1 MEQTKQ
7 RIRIDHWI
15 AAILLFTMAAIAFIN
30 VLSRYLFHFS
40 FASTEEITINL
51 FVWMTVVGSGI
62 AFERGAQLGM
72 VTLYNIFPDKFKKIA
87 ILFGIRLSAIL
98 FLFVDIYIIQAIY
111 DELTLFQCDISGIG
125 HPCMDLL
132 HRRPNLLH
140 FRVQGHLQGCS
151 LQIGGAWEREAG
163 EIMEI
168 LLISIV
174 FLLLMALGVPIG
186 TCLGIAAVVT
196 IIQFDLGIG
205 MLGVNFSTG
214 IASFP
219 LLAIPFFVLAG
230 VILEKAGLAA
240 TIAHFFELVV
250 GKTVGGLAMVAVLTC
265 MFWGALS
272 GSGPATTAAVG
283 LILLAPMIRHGY
295 DKSFAGATIANS
307 SDLSIILPPSIAFII
322 YGNITSVSVS
332 ALFVAGIIP
341 GLVTG
346 AGTVVVAY
354 IISRRRGYKGL
365 EKRGNAKE
373 ILIALKKSIWAI
385 LTPIIIL
392 GGIYAGIFT
401 PTEAAVVAVFYSLF
415 VAVFV
420 YHSITWRDLIRILVD
435 ASVTSSVIMFL
446 VVFAGIF
453 TWAAS
458 VIGII
463 DLTAN
468 AIIKISPNA
477 VTMIILVNFLLLGL
491 GMILDAIS
499 ISYLIMP
506 ILMPVL
512 SAFGV
517 DPLWYGVI
525 FISALAI
532 GQATPPVGVNLFTAA
547 NLIKGD
553 VDSVAKEAIPFVIMD
568 VIVLIILTLFPILS
582 LYLPVTAG
590 LYTP

>member
-1 MEQTKQ
+1 
-7 RIRIDHWI
+7 
-15 AAILLFTMAAIAFIN
+15 
-30 VLSRYLFHFS
+30 
-40 FASTEEITINL
+40 
-51 FVWMTVVGSGI
+51 
-62 AFERGAQLGM
+62 
-72 VTLYNIFPDKFKKIA
+72 
-87 ILFGIRLSAIL
+87 
-98 FLFVDIYIIQAIY
+98 
-111 DELTLFQCDISGIG
+111 
-125 HPCMDLL
+125 
-132 HRRPNLLH
+132 
-140 FRVQGHLQGCS
+140 
-151 LQIGGAWEREAG
+151 
-163 EIMEI
+163 MEI
-168 LLISIV
+168 LVITLT
-174 FLLLMALGVPIG
+174 FLFFMAIGIPIG
-186 TCLGIAAVVT
+186 TSLGVAAVVT
-196 IIQFDLGIG
+196 IYYFDLGIG

-240 TIAHFFELVV
+240 TIAHFFELLV
-250 GKTVGGLAMVAVLTC
+250 GKMVGGLSMVAVLTC

-283 LILLAPMIRHGY
+283 LILIAPMIRHGY
-295 DKSFAGATIANS
+295 DKNFAGATIANS
-307 SDLSIILPPSIAFII
+307 SDLSIIIPPSIAFII

-341 GLVTG
+341 GLLTG
-346 AGTVVVAY
+346 AGTVLVAY
-354 IISRRRGYKGL
+354 IISRKRGYRGL
-365 EKRGNAKE
+365 EKRGSLKE
-373 ILIALKKSIWAI
+373 ILIAFKDSLWAI

-415 VAVFV
+415 VAIFI
-420 YHSITWRDLIRILVD
+420 YHSISWRDLIQILVD

-463 DLTAN
+463 DLAAN

-477 VTMIILVNFLLLGL
+477 VVMIILVNLLLLGL

-506 ILMPVL
+506 ILIPVL
-512 SAFGV
+512 AAFNI

-547 NLIKGD
+547 NLIKGNL
-553 VDSVAKEAIPFVIMD
+553 DSLAKQAIPFVIMD
-568 VIVLIILTLFPILS
+568 AIVLIILSLVPWLS
-582 LYLPVTAG
+582 MYLPVKAG

>member
-1 MEQTKQ
+1 
-7 RIRIDHWI
+7 
-15 AAILLFTMAAIAFIN
+15 
-30 VLSRYLFHFS
+30 
-40 FASTEEITINL
+40 
-51 FVWMTVVGSGI
+51 
-62 AFERGAQLGM
+62 
-72 VTLYNIFPDKFKKIA
+72 
-87 ILFGIRLSAIL
+87 
-98 FLFVDIYIIQAIY
+98 
-111 DELTLFQCDISGIG
+111 
-125 HPCMDLL
+125 
-132 HRRPNLLH
+132 
-140 FRVQGHLQGCS
+140 
-151 LQIGGAWEREAG
+151 
-163 EIMEI
+163 MEI
-168 LLISIV
+168 LVITLT
-174 FLLLMALGVPIG
+174 FLFFMAIGIPIG
-186 TCLGIAAVVT
+186 TSLGVAAVVT
-196 IIQFDLGIG
+196 VYYFDLGIG

-240 TIAHFFELVV
+240 TIAHFFELLV
-250 GKTVGGLAMVAVLTC
+250 GKMTGGLAMVAVLTC

-283 LILLAPMIRHGY
+283 LILLSPMVRHGY

-307 SDLSIILPPSIAFII
+307 SDLSIIIPPSIAFII

-341 GLVTG
+341 GLITG
-346 AGTVVVAY
+346 AGTILVAY
-354 IISRRRGYKGL
+354 LISRKRGYRGL
-365 EKRGNAKE
+365 EKRGTLKE
-373 ILIALKKSIWAI
+373 ILTALKKSIWAI

-415 VAVFV
+415 VAIFI
-420 YHSITWRDLIRILVD
+420 YHSVSWRDLIKILVD
-435 ASVTSSVIMFL
+435 ASVTSAVIMFL

-463 DLTAN
+463 DQAAN
-468 AIIKISPNA
+468 FIIEISPNA
-477 VTMIILVNFLLLGL
+477 VVMIILVNLLLLSL

-506 ILMPVL
+506 ILIPVL
-512 SAFGV
+512 AAFEI

-547 NLIKGD
+547 NLIKGNI
-553 VDSVAKEAIPFVIMD
+553 DSVAKQAIPFVIMD
-568 VIVLIILTLFPILS
+568 AIVLIILSLIPWLS
-582 LYLPVTAG
+582 TYLPIKAG

>member
-1 MEQTKQ
+1 
-7 RIRIDHWI
+7 
-15 AAILLFTMAAIAFIN
+15 
-30 VLSRYLFHFS
+30 V
-40 FASTEEITINL
+40 
-51 FVWMTVVGSGI
+51 
-62 AFERGAQLGM
+62 
-72 VTLYNIFPDKFKKIA
+72 
-87 ILFGIRLSAIL
+87 
-98 FLFVDIYIIQAIY
+98 
-111 DELTLFQCDISGIG
+111 
-125 HPCMDLL
+125 
-132 HRRPNLLH
+132 
-140 FRVQGHLQGCS
+140 
-151 LQIGGAWEREAG
+151 
-163 EIMEI
+163 EI
-168 LLISIV
+168 LVISIV
-174 FLLLMALGVPIG
+174 FFGLMALGVPIG
-186 TCLGIAAVVT
+186 TCLGIAGVVT
-196 IIQFDLGIG
+196 IFNFNLGIE

-240 TIAHFFELVV
+240 TIAHFFELLV
-250 GKTVGGLAMVAVLTC
+250 GKMVGGLAMVAVLTC

-283 LILLAPMIRHGY
+283 LILFAPMIRHGY
-295 DKSFAGATIANS
+295 DKNFAGATIANS
-307 SDLSIILPPSIAFII
+307 SDLSIIIPPSIAFII

-341 GLVTG
+341 GLITG
-346 AGTVVVAY
+346 AGTLLVAY
-354 IISRRRGYKGL
+354 LISRRRGYKGL
-365 EKRGNAKE
+365 EKRGSTKE
-373 ILIALKKSIWAI
+373 ILLALKDSIWAV

-415 VAVFV
+415 VAVFIYRSV
-420 YHSITWRDLIRILVD
+420 SWRDLIRILVD

-458 VIGII
+458 VIGVI

-477 VTMIILVNFLLLGL
+477 VVMIILVNLLLLAL

-512 SAFGV
+512 AAFGI

-553 VDSVAKEAIPFVIMD
+553 MDSVAKEAIPFVLMD
-568 VIVLIILTLFPILS
+568 VIVLLILS
-582 LYLPVTAG
+582 LVPALSTYLPIKAG

>member
-1 MEQTKQ
+1 
-7 RIRIDHWI
+7 
-15 AAILLFTMAAIAFIN
+15 
-30 VLSRYLFHFS
+30 
-40 FASTEEITINL
+40 
-51 FVWMTVVGSGI
+51 
-62 AFERGAQLGM
+62 
-72 VTLYNIFPDKFKKIA
+72 
-87 ILFGIRLSAIL
+87 
-98 FLFVDIYIIQAIY
+98 
-111 DELTLFQCDISGIG
+111 
-125 HPCMDLL
+125 
-132 HRRPNLLH
+132 
-140 FRVQGHLQGCS
+140 
-151 LQIGGAWEREAG
+151 
-163 EIMEI
+163 MEI
-168 LLISIV
+168 LVISII
-174 FLLLMALGVPIG
+174 FLGLMAFGIPIG

-196 IIQFDLGIG
+196 IINFDLGIG

-240 TIAHFFELVV
+240 TIAHFFELLV
-250 GKTVGGLAMVAVLTC
+250 GKTVGGLAMVAVFTC

-283 LILLAPMIRHGY
+283 LILLAPMVKHGY

-307 SDLSIILPPSIAFII
+307 SDLSIIIPPSIAFII

-341 GLVTG
+341 GLITG
-346 AGTVVVAY
+346 AGTILVAY
-354 IISRRRGYKGL
+354 LVSRKRGYKGL
-365 EKRGNAKE
+365 KKRGTPKE
-373 ILIALKKSIWAI
+373 LLIALKNAIWAI

-415 VAVFV
+415 VAVFI
-420 YHSITWRDLIRILVD
+420 YRSISWRDSVRILVD

-477 VTMIILVNFLLLGL
+477 VVMIILVNFLLLGL

-512 SAFGV
+512 AAFGV

-553 VDSVAKEAIPFVIMD
+553 VDSVAKQAIPFVIMD
-568 VIVLIILTLFPILS
+568 AIILIILSVFPILS
-582 LYLPVTAG
+582 MYLPIKAG

>member
-1 MEQTKQ
+1 
-7 RIRIDHWI
+7 
-15 AAILLFTMAAIAFIN
+15 
-30 VLSRYLFHFS
+30 
-40 FASTEEITINL
+40 
-51 FVWMTVVGSGI
+51 
-62 AFERGAQLGM
+62 
-72 VTLYNIFPDKFKKIA
+72 
-87 ILFGIRLSAIL
+87 
-98 FLFVDIYIIQAIY
+98 
-111 DELTLFQCDISGIG
+111 
-125 HPCMDLL
+125 
-132 HRRPNLLH
+132 
-140 FRVQGHLQGCS
+140 
-151 LQIGGAWEREAG
+151 
-163 EIMEI
+163 MEI
-168 LLISIV
+168 LVISIV

-186 TCLGIAAVVT
+186 TCLGISAVVT
-196 IIQFDLGIG
+196 IINFDLGIG

-240 TIAHFFELVV
+240 TISHFFELVV
-250 GKTVGGLAMVAVLTC
+250 GKMVGGLAMVAVFTC

-295 DKSFAGATIANS
+295 DESFAGATIANS
-307 SDLSIILPPSIAFII
+307 SDLSIIIPPSIAFII

-341 GLVTG
+341 GLITG
-346 AGTVVVAY
+346 AGTVLVAY
-354 IISRRRGYKGL
+354 LISRKRGYKGL
-365 EKRGNAKE
+365 EKRGTPEE
-373 ILIALKKSIWAI
+373 ILIALRKSIWAI
-385 LTPIIIL
+385 LTPVIIL
-392 GGIYAGIFT
+392 GGIYTGIFT

-420 YHSITWRDLIRILVD
+420 YHSISWRDFVKILVD

-463 DLTAN
+463 DLTAS
-468 AIIKISPNA
+468 AIINISPNA
-477 VTMIILVNFLLLGL
+477 VVMIILVDLLLLAL

-506 ILMPVL
+506 ILIPVL
-512 SAFGV
+512 AAFGI

-553 VDSVAKEAIPFVIMD
+553 VDSVAKQAVPFVIMD
-568 VIVLIILTLFPILS
+568 VIVLIILSLVPALS
-582 LYLPVTAG
+582 LYLPTKAG